1 MLMLY
6 VCYVTLRQKCPNTE
20 FYLVRIWI
28 FSRNVSKMIFT
39 GDFQVL
45 SLVIL

>member
-1 MLMLY
+1 MLY
-6 VCYVTLRQKCPNTE
+6 VCYVTLRQRCPNTE

-39 GDFQVL
+39 EDFQVL
-45 SLVIL
+45 SLLIL